1 MAARMLYGPD
11 FRPSQLPINTH
22 VSLTKTDFQNKSSGV
37 LQDFPSSKLN
47 FLVKVQLAD
56 DETVL

>member
-1 MAARMLYGPD
+1 MAARILYGPD
-11 FRPSQLPINTH
+11 FGPSQFPINSH
-22 VSLTKTDFQNKSSGV
+22 VSLMKTDFPNESSGV

>member
-1 MAARMLYGPD
+1 M
-11 FRPSQLPINTH
+11 PINSH
-22 VSLTKTDFQNKSSGV
+22 ISLMKTDFPNESSGA
-37 LQDFPSSKLN
+37 LRDFPSSKLN